1 MKKHLYTLAALCL
14 IGNAMATGI
23 PVFDGAAATNFVMQW
38 TQMLKDY
45 QMLMQQYNQ
54 TVRIYDQAVTTYDSM
69 TGSRGFGMLH
79 HSQNLIR
86 LMPES
91 LQENFSRTFSDG
103 FKALSS
109 KGRAVY
115 TGMNLEARCADWD
128 GVALEGCRN
137 EQAVA
142 AEYIASLREID
153 SVTSQILN
161 EVQGLMGEINR
172 TTDLK
177 GASELQAQIQAKM
190 ASLNA
195 ARAQASVQLA
205 QMQSMQR
212 EAARREAERL
222 HRSTFSSVSEA
233 EIKELCR

>member
-1 MKKHLYTLAALCL
+1 MKKRLCSLAALCV

-23 PVFDGAAATNFVMQW
+23 PVFDGAAATNFVTQW

-45 QMLMQQYNQ
+45 QMLTQQYNQ
-54 TVRIYDQAVTTYDSM
+54 AVQIYDQAVSTYDSM

-79 HSQNLIR
+79 HSQNWIR

-91 LQENFSRTFSDG
+91 LQENFNRTFSDG
-103 FKALSS
+103 YSALSS
-109 KGRAVY
+109 LGRTVY
-115 TGMNLEARCADWD
+115 ESMNLEARCAQWD
-128 GVALEGCRN
+128 GVALEGFRKK
-137 EQAVA
+137 QSVDP
-142 AEYIASLREID
+142 EYIASLQEID
-153 SVTSQILN
+153 NVSSQILT

-172 TTDLK
+172 TFDMK

-212 EAARREAERL
+212 ETARREAERL
-222 HRSTFSSVSEA
+222 HRSSFRAVSED
-233 EIKELCR
+233 EIEALCR

>member
-1 MKKHLYTLAALCL
+1 MKKRLCTLAALCV

-23 PVFDGAAATNFVMQW
+23 PVFDGAAATNFVTQW
-38 TQMLKDY
+38 TQMIKDY
-45 QMLMQQYNQ
+45 QMLTQQYNQ
-54 TVRIYDQAVTTYDSM
+54 AVSTYDSM

-79 HSQNLIR
+79 HSQNWIR

-91 LQENFSRTFSDG
+91 LQENFNRTFSDG
-103 FKALSS
+103 FSALSS
-109 KGRAVY
+109 RGRSVY
-115 TGMNLEARCADWD
+115 ESMNLEARCAEWD
-128 GVALEGCRN
+128 GAALEGCRN

-142 AEYIASLREID
+142 AEYMASLQEID
-153 SVTSQILN
+153 NVTSQILT

-172 TTDLK
+172 TSDMK

-190 ASLNA
+190 ASLSA

-212 EAARREAERL
+212 EAARRETERL
-222 HRSTFSSVSEA
+222 HRSSFSEVSED
-233 EIKELCR
+233 EIEALCR

>member
-1 MKKHLYTLAALCL
+1 MKKRLCTLAALCV

-23 PVFDGAAATNFVMQW
+23 PVFDGAAATNFVTQW
-38 TQMLKDY
+38 TQMIKDY
-45 QMLMQQYNQ
+45 QMLTQQYNQ
-54 TVRIYDQAVTTYDSM
+54 AVSTYDSM

-79 HSQNLIR
+79 HSQNWIR

-91 LQENFSRTFSDG
+91 LQENFARTFSDG
-103 FKALSS
+103 YSALSS
-109 KGRAVY
+109 RGRSVY
-115 TGMNLEARCADWD
+115 ESMNLEARCAEWD
-128 GVALEGCRN
+128 GAALEGCRN
-137 EQAVA
+137 EQAVT
-142 AEYIASLREID
+142 AEYIASLQEID
-153 SVTSQILN
+153 TVTSQILT

-172 TTDLK
+172 TSDMK

-212 EAARREAERL
+212 ETARRESERL
-222 HRSTFSSVSEA
+222 HRSSFSAVSED
-233 EIKELCR
+233 EIEALCR